1 MPLSFLFLFT
11 GFFKLFWRL
20 RDRQLSLR
28 SLLASFP
35 CPALSLNPH
44 PKVHVRALR
53 VSSGAAPVSG
63 SRTQTGLWDP
73 SAGFTG
79 IAAWGAQHRERLGV
93 VIGRTQ
99 VYEIREQEKG
109 S

>member
-1 MPLSFLFLFT
+1 MPLSSLFLST

-53 VSSGAAPVSG
+53 VSSGAAPVSC

-79 IAAWGAQHRERLGV
+79 IAAWGALHRERLGV
-93 VIGRTQ
+93 VNGRTKD
-99 VYEIREQEKG
+99 YEIRDQEA
-109 S
+109 SS